1 MCSFPCMQVSKVNCN
16 YMKITVHTLNLQ
28 VKKIEPLFS
37 TFLPRFISPA
47 NIQEKFLSKKNIITE
62 TTISMQNEDEESPKA
77 ARLMQIIY
85 DCKRFVFVF
94 NLKTKGQ
101 LNMNFFSFHTFPAS
115 QEDFARLFGD
125 FLSPSSFL

>member
-1 MCSFPCMQVSKVNCN
+1 
-16 YMKITVHTLNLQ
+16 
-28 VKKIEPLFS
+28 
-37 TFLPRFISPA
+37 
-47 NIQEKFLSKKNIITE
+47 
-62 TTISMQNEDEESPKA
+62 MQNEDEENPKA
-77 ARLMQIIY
+77 ARLRQIIY

-101 LNMNFFSFHTFPAS
+101 LNMNFFSFYTFPAS